1 MGFADDWRARDENS
15 VEPQKNLTG
24 GGQEKYQGLQRGFS
38 QAAGPRPQIKGR
50 LSPPSHAA
58 GLRRIV
64 LQNRPLGS
72 TTDNRDY
79 RPQHKSRVS
88 TWDPLHPVIQYNTR
102 KDVLKKHQYTRGLIF
117 NAPVHTED
125 ANPTRPTANEEAR
138 SISAHSIVFTK
149 PRYLIVVSL
158 HEITYMAI
166 PLFTYE
172 HKGLLGREH
181 CEHEH
186 VSVRDG
192 RLPALGLKAQSRY
205 KPIVTDG
212 TGPRIKELST
222 VHFANPVSRNYDL
235 PISVCGRLTDG
246 SADQLLKLF
255 NDELYKGLG
264 FDKHNK

>member
-24 GGQEKYQGLQRGFS
+24 GGQGKYQGLQRGFS
-38 QAAGPRPQIKGR
+38 QAAGPRLQIQGR
-50 LSPPSHAA
+50 LPPPSHAA
-58 GLRRIV
+58 SLRRNA

-72 TTDNRDY
+72 TADNRAY
-79 RPQHKSRVS
+79 RPQYKSRVS
-88 TWDPLHPVIQYNTR
+88 AWDPLHPVIQYNTR
-102 KDVLKKHQYTRGLIF
+102 TDVLKKHQYTRGLIF
-117 NAPVHTED
+117 NAPVHAED
-125 ANPTRPTANEEAR
+125 ANPTRPTADQEAR

-158 HEITYMAI
+158 HETTYMAI

-181 CEHEH
+181 CEHEY

-192 RLPALGLKAQSRY
+192 RIPALGFQAQSRY

-222 VHFANPVSRNYDL
+222 AHFANPVSRNYDL
-235 PISVCGRLTDG
+235 PISVCGRLTDE
-246 SADQLLKLF
+246 SADRLLKLF
-255 NDELYKGLG
+255 KDELYKGLG